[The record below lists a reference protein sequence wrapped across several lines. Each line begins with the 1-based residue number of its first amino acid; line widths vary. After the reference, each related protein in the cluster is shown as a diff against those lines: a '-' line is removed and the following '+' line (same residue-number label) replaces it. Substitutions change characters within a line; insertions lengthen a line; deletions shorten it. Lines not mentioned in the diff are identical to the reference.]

1 MNELILMLQPGVEPL
16 LEILRKERDI
26 LESLL
31 ARLRHIAQLVVSH
44 PDRSLASAARQVSN
58 LEDQLGTTEMMRAL
72 IVAGIAAKWR
82 MNEHDLSLR
91 TIISRGHPDHA
102 QALGQRLDELVSLTG
117 AIESI
122 RSSLEQSTRER
133 LEAAQLG
140 IERLAGLP
148 LDG

>member
-1 MNELILMLQPGVEPL
+1 MNELMLMLQPGVEPL
-16 LEILRKERDI
+16 LEILRRERDI

-31 ARLRHIAQLVVSH
+31 ARLRQVGELVLSH

-72 IVAGIAAKWR
+72 IVAGIAEEWHI
-82 MNEHDLSLR
+82 NDYDLSLR

-102 QALGQRLDELVSLTG
+102 QALGQRLDELVALTNEIDSL
-117 AIESI
+117 
-122 RSSLEQSTRER
+122 RPSLEQSTRER

-140 IERLAGLP
+140 IERLAGTP